1 MSKKVL
7 INLGLVVALVV
18 VFGVSFIIGGTHTDP
33 EERFGGTDGAAT
45 SQIEQSHPDYEPWFQ
60 PFFQPESSEVESGLF
75 ALQAGLGGVVLGFAI
90 GGLWGRRHP
99 KPASSDAP
107 APGAAPSGID
117 PAEDATPTEVDATTD
132 ADARA

>member
-45 SQIEQSHPDYEPWFQ
+45 SQIEESHPDYEPWFQ

-75 ALQAGLGGVVLGFAI
+75 ALQAGLGGVVLGFAL
-90 GGLWGRRHP
+90 GGLVLS
-99 KPASSDAP
+99 ALTSIA
-107 APGAAPSGID
+107 SGIASGGS
-117 PAEDATPTEVDATTD
+117 PSITNAEVLPPQ
-132 ADARA
+132 